1 MPTQKQLLGQQ
12 AETAARKYLERRG
25 LQFETCNYHCH
36 FGELDLIMRDGEY
49 LVFVEVRYRK
59 PSGYGD
65 GIDSITNSKKHKLI
79 SSAKCYLL
87 ERKLFDKIPC
97 RFDVVAAAPNKER
110 SLTWIKDAFWVG

>member
-1 MPTQKQLLGQQ
+1 MQTQQQLLGKQ
-12 AETAARKYLERRG
+12 AETAARGYLERHG
-25 LQFETCNYHCH
+25 LRFVTCNYHCH

-65 GIDSITNSKKHKLI
+65 GIDSITNSKKQKLI

-87 ERKLFDKIPC
+87 ERNLFDKIPC
-97 RFDVVAAAPNKER
+97 RFDVIAAAPGKENKIN
-110 SLTWIKDAFWVG
+110 WIKDAFWVK